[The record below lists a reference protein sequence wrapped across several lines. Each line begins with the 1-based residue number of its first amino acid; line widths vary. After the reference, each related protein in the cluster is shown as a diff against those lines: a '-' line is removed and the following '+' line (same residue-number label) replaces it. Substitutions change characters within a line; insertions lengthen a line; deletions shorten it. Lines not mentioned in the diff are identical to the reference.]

1 MKVVEEVESLTQD
14 LHTYPVE
21 VAEAS
26 YTFRK
31 AEEVEEIV
39 KPQNLRKSVYK
50 HHRAY
55 KKKNKWVHRFLLW
68 TVSYGGGWVF
78 LKI

>member
-39 KPQNLRKSVYK
+39 KPQILRQTVYR
-50 HHRAY
+50 HP
-55 KKKNKWVHRFLLW
+55 V
-68 TVSYGGGWVF
+68 
-78 LKI
+78 KIV